1 MPETRQKLQLKG
13 AAVSLYLPAV
23 HPPLPPP
30 IFPSNCSLV
39 DYSPPREARSN
50 ALPLFILSVRSVP
63 LSRSRAILDL
73 SPRSSYHRNILKSFV
88 YSLLANR
95 RRREIERREEGK
107 GSLAQDLRILRL
119 LEEKGRSATICPSC
133 LRARI
138 SPREGEGRDRF
149 RWTKSTTSSDT
160 FERERWRGEDREK
173 KVIGEV
179 RICVWLF
186 PGNAARFIFI
196 PRKTAPPLLELTF
209 RGVSESGK
217 KIASL
222 HAIAF
227 CLPSL
232 DFEKRLVLLFQHKY
246 LLPSFLLSSPLPST
260 PLMDLSET
268 RRFL

>member
-1 MPETRQKLQLKG
+1 MRIEEG
-13 AAVSLYLPAV
+13 
-23 HPPLPPP
+23 
-30 IFPSNCSLV
+30 
-39 DYSPPREARSN
+39 
-50 ALPLFILSVRSVP
+50 VRS
-63 LSRSRAILDL
+63 S
-73 SPRSSYHRNILKSFV
+73 
-88 YSLLANR
+88 
-95 RRREIERREEGK
+95 EERRGK
-107 GSLAQDLRILRL
+107 GVSRKIYAFFASSRK
-119 LEEKGRSATICPSC
+119 KGDPRRYVP
-133 LRARI
+133 RVYEQG
-138 SPREGEGRDRF
+138 SPREREKGEIDFAGRNRP
-149 RWTKSTTSSDT
+149 RRAMPSRER
-160 FERERWRGEDREK
+160 ERERWRGEDREK

-232 DFEKRLVLLFQHKY
+232 EFEKRLVLLFQHKY

>member
-39 DYSPPREARSN
+39 DYSPPREPRSN

-63 LSRSRAILDL
+63 LSRLRAILVEHLSFSL

-95 RRREIERREEGK
+95 RRREIERREEEK
-107 GSLAQDLRILRL
+107 GSLAQDLRVLRL

-149 RWTKSTTSSDT
+149 RWTKSTTSSDA
-160 FERERWRGEDREK
+160 FERERDGEEKIEK
-173 KVIGEV
+173 K
-179 RICVWLF
+179 R
-186 PGNAARFIFI
+186 
-196 PRKTAPPLLELTF
+196 
-209 RGVSESGK
+209 
-217 KIASL
+217 
-222 HAIAF
+222 
-227 CLPSL
+227 
-232 DFEKRLVLLFQHKY
+232 
-246 LLPSFLLSSPLPST
+246 
-260 PLMDLSET
+260 
-268 RRFL
+268 

>member
-1 MPETRQKLQLKG
+1 M
-13 AAVSLYLPAV
+13 SLVFTSKDLPA
-23 HPPLPPP
+23 
-30 IFPSNCSLV
+30 
-39 DYSPPREARSN
+39 RG
-50 ALPLFILSVRSVP
+50 
-63 LSRSRAILDL
+63 
-73 SPRSSYHRNILKSFV
+73 
-88 YSLLANR
+88 
-95 RRREIERREEGK
+95 RRERSISLDEIDHVER
-107 GSLAQDLRILRL
+107 
-119 LEEKGRSATICPSC
+119 C
-133 LRARI
+133 LR
-138 SPREGEGRDRF
+138 
-149 RWTKSTTSSDT
+149 
-160 FERERWRGEDREK
+160 ERERWRGEDREK

>member
-39 DYSPPREARSN
+39 DYSPPREPRSN
-50 ALPLFILSVRSVP
+50 VPLFILSVRSVP
-63 LSRSRAILDL
+63 LSRSRTILDL

-95 RRREIERREEGK
+95 RRREIERREEEK
-107 GSLAQDLRILRL
+107 GSLAQDLRVLRL

-149 RWTKSTTSSDT
+149 RWTKSTTSSDA
-160 FERERWRGEDREK
+160 FERERERDGEEKIEK
-173 KVIGEV
+173 K
-179 RICVWLF
+179 R
-186 PGNAARFIFI
+186 
-196 PRKTAPPLLELTF
+196 
-209 RGVSESGK
+209 
-217 KIASL
+217 
-222 HAIAF
+222 
-227 CLPSL
+227 
-232 DFEKRLVLLFQHKY
+232 
-246 LLPSFLLSSPLPST
+246 
-260 PLMDLSET
+260 
-268 RRFL
+268 